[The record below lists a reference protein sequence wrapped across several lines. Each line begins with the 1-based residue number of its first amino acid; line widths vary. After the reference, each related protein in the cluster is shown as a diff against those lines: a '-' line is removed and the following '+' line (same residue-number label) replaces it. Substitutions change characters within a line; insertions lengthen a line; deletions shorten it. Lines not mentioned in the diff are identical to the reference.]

1 MRLHH
6 STRYLVA
13 LLAAGVPALAQA
25 QGYGLNEIGSCAVAR
40 GSANT
45 SAPCADAAMI
55 FWNPAALTSLKGSSG
70 LIGISGIGVKGDFT
84 QDTTLRRYSSEI
96 PWEYPPSVFWGHHNT
111 ASKWAF
117 GIGAY
122 VPYGL
127 TSQWP
132 DTFPG
137 RFSALKASVQTIYGQ
152 PTIAYQ
158 LTQNWSVGV
167 GAIIAHSSLELNQAL
182 DLSAVQAAPGVT
194 FGQLGITRGTEF
206 GRVNAKGNA
215 WGGGFTAAIQGKL
228 SPNWQAG
235 ARFLSQVKFNYSGDA
250 KFTQTNTGLVFAG
263 PIPPSIPAGTQVDT
277 LVGKQFQTGG
287 ALVPQGIETKL
298 THPAQVQ
305 AGVTYTGFKNTGISV
320 EYEWIGWSA
329 FKNLPVTF
337 TGAASGNS
345 RSLIEDYNNS
355 SVLRVGADHRL
366 TRAGMGN
373 GWNLRGGFSVAS
385 SAAPPETVTPLLP
398 EQDRYTLNAGVGL
411 PLTGRWA
418 LDASYAYV
426 GTWGARGR
434 IGERTSTSQTAEQ
447 LNTGW
452 YRLHANI
459 LSLAIKATY

>member
-6 STRYLVA
+6 ATRYLVA
-13 LLAAGVPALAQA
+13 VIVAGVPAVAHA

-45 SAPCADAAMI
+45 SAPCADASLI
-55 FWNPAALTSLKGSSG
+55 FWNPAALTSIKGNAG
-70 LIGISGIGVKGDFT
+70 LVGISGIGVNGDFT
-84 QDTTLRRYSSEI
+84 QDTTLRRFKANV
-96 PWEYPPSVFWGHHNT
+96 PWEFPPSLFWGHHDP
-111 ASKWAF
+111 ASKLAY

-137 RFSALKASVQTIYGQ
+137 RFSALKAKVQTIYGQ
-152 PTIAYQ
+152 PTVAYQ
-158 LTQNWSVGV
+158 FSQNWSVGV
-167 GAIIAHSSLELNQAL
+167 GVIIAHSSLELKQAL
-182 DLSAVQAAPGVT
+182 DLSTVQAAPGVT

-206 GRVNAKGNA
+206 GRVSAKGDA
-215 WGGGFTAAIQGKL
+215 WSFGGTVAVQGKL

-235 ARFLSQVKFNYSGDA
+235 LRVLSPVKFNYTGDA
-250 KFTQTNTGLVFAG
+250 TFSQTSTGLVLAG
-263 PIPPSIPAGTQVDT
+263 PIPPSIPAGTEIDA
-277 LVGKQFQTGG
+277 LVGPQFQTGG
-287 ALVPQGIETKL
+287 ALVPQGIETEL

-305 AGVTYTGFKNTGISV
+305 AGVTYSGFANTGISV

-329 FKNLPVTF
+329 FKELPVTF
-337 TGAASGNS
+337 TGAAASNS
-345 RSLIEDYNNS
+345 RKLIEDYNNT

-366 TRAGMGN
+366 TGTGFAN
-373 GWNLRGGFSVAS
+373 GLNVRGGFSLAT

-398 EQDRYTLNAGVGL
+398 EQDRYTLNAGIGL
-411 PLTGRWA
+411 PISTRWA

-434 IGERTSTSQTAEQ
+434 IGERTSLSQTAQQ

-452 YRLHANI
+452 YRLSANI
-459 LSLAIKATY
+459 FSIAIKATY